1 MKEKLKYSLV
11 AISICYSTVILLLMF
26 VSFSNS
32 TNNLKLSDNK
42 ENLAQ
47 LKVLKND
54 LSTVKNK
61 SCVNSINGLIEY
73 YEKTSYTGE
82 VNLKER
88 FNSYDSSLNY
98 IEPIK
103 KNCNINNEQIKNN
116 NLDIELLTSST
127 QLDEELIKYYF
138 QYEMKLPDEF
148 NRTIIEPEMT
158 NMHYRINRKLLL
170 ESISKFIDLSK
181 EGEV

>member
-11 AISICYSTVILLLMF
+11 AISICYSTVILLLIF
-26 VSFSNS
+26 ISFNNS
-32 TNNLKLSDNK
+32 TNELKLSDNK

-47 LKVLKND
+47 LEVLKND
-54 LSTVKNK
+54 LSTIKNK
-61 SCVNSINGLIEY
+61 SCATSINGLIEY
-73 YEKTSYTGE
+73 YEKTSYTDV
-82 VNLKER
+82 VNLKDY
-88 FNSYDSSLNY
+88 FNSYDSSLGY
-98 IEPIK
+98 VEPIK

-116 NLDIELLTSST
+116 NIDIELLTSST

-158 NMHYRINRKLLL
+158 NMHYRINRRLLL
-170 ESISKFIDLSK
+170 EIISKFIDLSK

>member
-1 MKEKLKYSLV
+1 MKEKLKYILV
-11 AISICYSTVILLLMF
+11 AISICYSVTILFLMF
-26 VSFSNS
+26 ISFNNS
-32 TNNLKLSDNK
+32 TNILKLSDSK
-42 ENLAQ
+42 KNLEQ
-47 LKVLKND
+47 LEVLKND
-54 LSTVKNK
+54 LSTIKNK

-98 IEPIK
+98 IESIK

-116 NLDIELLTSST
+116 NLDIDLLAAAT
-127 QLDEELIKYYF
+127 QLDEELLKYYF

-148 NRTIIEPEMT
+148 NRKVIEPEMT
-158 NMHYRINRKLLL
+158 NMRYRINRKLLL
-170 ESISKFIDLSK
+170 ESISKFIVLSK